1 MCYPMDIAWYN
12 ILHAIEDKM
21 FKTIRLVIFW
31 AKILKYIKNSTS
43 LYKNF
48 NFNIV
53 HIILLFVWSRFRWNS
68 WTLFSNQPIKFTVRS
83 FVIILNYIK
92 IIEITNKRF
101 VVLIYGINSPLT
113 NFLLRCVCSP
123 TCYLIWH
130 LHFSFSAQS
139 NNPCIESALYVF
151 CFLN

>member
-1 MCYPMDIAWYN
+1 
-12 ILHAIEDKM
+12 M

-113 NFLLRCVCSP
+113 NFLLRCVCVARHVIWSD
-123 TCYLIWH
+123 TCTFLFRHKAIIHVLNLLYMYFVFLIIFKKNYN
-130 LHFSFSAQS
+130 LAVRYF
-139 NNPCIESALYVF
+139 IY
-151 CFLN
+151 